1 MQTSFNYRHKGYE
14 PKGPGSMTIPGQTLS
29 LKQVQERFRRGQSVN
44 VQSYPAVYNPL
55 IPPGLENLN
64 VLDRKDLARQQAAKV
79 SSMRAELAH
88 QKDEE
93 AKNVETTVLPQDTPK
108 PEEKGA

>member
-1 MQTSFNYRHKGYE
+1 MQTTHNYRHKGYV
-14 PKGPGSMTIPGQTLS
+14 PKGPGSQTIPGQTLS

-44 VQSYPAVYNPL
+44 VQSYPAVYNPAF
-55 IPPGLENLN
+55 PPDLENLSP
-64 VLDRKDLARQQAAKV
+64 LDRKDLARQQAAKV
-79 SSMRAELAH
+79 SSMRAELAR

-93 AKNVETTVLPQDTPK
+93 AKNVEIVLPQDTPK